1 MKIERLL
8 AITIILLNRRQ
19 VLAKDLAER
28 FEVSVRTVYRDIQT
42 LNGAGIPVVS
52 YQGYGGG
59 LCIPDNYKLSRQ
71 LLTFDDMVS
80 ILTTLKGVN
89 HTLKN
94 EDVER
99 AIEKISSLI
108 PEERAAEYQRH
119 SDSFVVDIS
128 SWGMGERLRH
138 TTQQVHESVSA
149 STILCFTY
157 TGANGKRSTRKV
169 EPHTLIYK
177 SFTWYLLGY
186 CLKRD
191 DFRLFRISRIRNLT
205 CLPERF
211 VRRTVDPLAYFQ
223 ENENRKMIGLV
234 LKFTPAIRVKVEE
247 QFDDSQLTVDAD
259 GSIIA
264 TFSLP
269 DDEWVMSY
277 VLGLGSDVEVQH
289 PLHLRKAVQ
298 KKCAEIQEKYTN
310 MT

>member
-28 FEVSVRTVYRDIQT
+28 FEVSVRTIYRDIQT

-59 LCIPDNYKLSRQ
+59 LCIPDNYKVSRQ

-108 PEERAAEYQRH
+108 PEEREAEYLRQT
-119 SDSFVVDIS
+119 DSFVVDIS
-128 SWGMGERLRH
+128 PWGIDERLQH
-138 TTQQVHESVSA
+138 TIKQVHESVSA
-149 STILCFTY
+149 SSLLHFSY

-177 SFTWYLLGY
+177 NFTWYLLAY
-186 CLKRD
+186 CLKRG
-191 DFRLFRISRIRNLT
+191 DFRLFRISRIRDLK
-205 CLPERF
+205 CLSEHF
-211 VRRTVDPLAYFQ
+211 VRRPVEPLANFQ
-223 ENENRKMIGLV
+223 GNEGRKMVELV
-234 LKFTPAIRVKVEE
+234 LKFDPAIRVKVEE
-247 QFDDSQLTVDAD
+247 QFDDTELTEDME
-259 GSIIA
+259 GFIIA
-264 TFSLP
+264 TFSWP
-269 DDEWVMSY
+269 DDDWVMCY
-277 VLGLGSDVEVQH
+277 VLGLGSDVEVIR
-289 PLHLRKAVQ
+289 PLCLREAVQ
-298 KKCAEIQEKYTN
+298 KKCAEIQKKYTN